1 MSVVKKLYQL
11 VPKPHN
17 FADSSIF
24 FNYYYRYLTI
34 YSFIHFFFAKIERLH
49 TIFLQPYLL
58 IETRPS
64 FLFSGSENR
73 KKALSC
79 G

>member
-24 FNYYYRYLTI
+24 FLLLLLFNYL
-34 YSFIHFFFAKIERLH
+34 FIFYFFFAKIESLH